1 MKKSTKII
9 LVVLIAAVTVF
20 VLLYALKGSG
30 KGTQE
35 TEQPKQNNGLFKEKD
50 DPNIDPGDFSSHKET
65 DGENNGDGIVNFGK
79 ITR

>member
-9 LVVLIAAVTVF
+9 LVVLIASVTVF
-20 VLLYALKGSG
+20 VLLYAVNGSR

-50 DPNIDPGDFSSHKET
+50 DPNIDPGDISIH
-65 DGENNGDGIVNFGK
+65 
-79 ITR
+79 